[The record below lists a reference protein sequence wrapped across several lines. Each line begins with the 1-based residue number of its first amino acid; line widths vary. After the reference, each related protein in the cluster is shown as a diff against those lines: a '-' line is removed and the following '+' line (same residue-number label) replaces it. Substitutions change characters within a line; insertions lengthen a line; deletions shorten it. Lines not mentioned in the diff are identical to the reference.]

1 MTRLA
6 GIDIALPPL
15 VVIPLFLALLL
26 ALAALATRV
35 VTRLTAR
42 WLGERTRAAGAAA
55 SAGNDRALPA
65 AGLNL
70 GFPIAGAA
78 LAWGLGV
85 VLPELPLPERLSR
98 TGAAALGVVVV
109 LTCALALVRIAVAG
123 LTEYAARNPSVTPA
137 LGVARV
143 ATRVTVAALAV
154 LMALQSIG
162 VPVTPLLTT
171 LGIGSLAVALALQD
185 TLANFFAGL
194 YLLADRPVRSGDYIK
209 ILDGEEGYVETIG
222 WRSSRL
228 RTLKNNAVIVPNQKL
243 SQAILTNFH
252 LPTPPVVMSI
262 PVGVSYD
269 ADPEVVERHLED
281 ELSRALAEVRELH
294 GTEVAARLTD
304 FGESAVIYTCV
315 VWVRDFE
322 AQGRA
327 SHELRKRIL
336 SRLRKEGIE
345 VPLPQRVVH
354 SVPPHDRRREDR
366 LAPPPPIATPR

>member
-1 MTRLA
+1 M
-6 GIDIALPPL
+6 
-15 VVIPLFLALLL
+15 IPLFLVLVL
-26 ALAALATRV
+26 ALAALAART
-35 VTRLTAR
+35 VTRLTGR
-42 WLGERTRAAGAAA
+42 WLGERRGAQAG
-55 SAGNDRALPA
+55 PA
-65 AGLNL
+65 AGLKL
-70 GFPIAGAA
+70 GGPIALGA
-78 LAWGLGV
+78 LAWGLEI
-85 VLPELPLPERLSR
+85 VLPELALPERLAR
-98 TGAAALGVVVV
+98 ICAAALGVVLV
-109 LTCALALVRIAVAG
+109 LTCALALLRIAVAG

-143 ATRVTVAALAV
+143 ATRVAIAALAL
-154 LMALQSIG
+154 LMALQSLG

-209 ILDGEEGYVETIG
+209 ILDGEEGYVEAIG

-252 LPTPPVVMSI
+252 QPTPPVVMSI

-269 ADPEVVERHLED
+269 ADPEVVERHLLD

-294 GTEVAARLTD
+294 GTEIAARLTD
-304 FGESAVIYTCV
+304 FGESAAIYTCV

-322 AQGRA
+322 AQARA
-327 SHELRKRIL
+327 GHELRKRIL

-345 VPLPQRVVH
+345 IPFPQRVLH
-354 SVPPHDRRREDR
+354 SAPAHDRRQQDR
-366 LAPPPPIATPR
+366 PPAPLPLPR